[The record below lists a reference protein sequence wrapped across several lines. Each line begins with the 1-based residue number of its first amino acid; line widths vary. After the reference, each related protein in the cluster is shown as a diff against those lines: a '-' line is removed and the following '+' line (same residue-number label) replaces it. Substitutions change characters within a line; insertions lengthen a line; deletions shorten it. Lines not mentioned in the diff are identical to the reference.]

1 MRLRV
6 QDILD
11 EKNIPYRIIELKQRA
26 ITVNEVIEYSV
37 GDINPDEIC
46 KTILVKQKK
55 QFYALFLR
63 GANKIDFK
71 KLKSVIGKAS
81 IVSREDV
88 IEITGVKPGAVCPLL
103 LDVPLIVDVRVLELE
118 KLNFGSGNHLFGVEI
133 SSSDLNLVVD
143 FRMADIARKMQ

>member
-26 ITVNEVIEYSV
+26 ITVNEVIESSV